1 MYLNHM
7 DDPVQCSAIIL
18 PVQITEQ
25 RPGCHSEKNKN
36 KKTFW
41 IIATKT
47 SWRGNGGGKKKTSIY
62 KKYVLY
68 SFGFKIILPYE
79 RTVVTSCM
87 QFTKTLQAQWETTTD
102 CFMVSIYRYAGDHTC
117 VSSCVTVRKGTF
129 LEKLCKSKIRRLAKM
144 HSYLQ

>member
-1 MYLNHM
+1 MILFS
-7 DDPVQCSAIIL
+7 VQQSYFQFRSQSKDRD
-18 PVQITEQ
+18 VTD
-25 RPGCHSEKNKN
+25 RNKN
-36 KKTFW
+36 KKLKNLLNHRNKDQLERKW
-41 IIATKT
+41 RKKT
-47 SWRGNGGGKKKTSIY
+47 KKKTSIY

-87 QFTKTLQAQWETTTD
+87 QFTKTLQAQWEMATD